1 MGTDGSGAAAG
12 ERSACYDARMH
23 TEKFSGQS
31 AGSRSLRAVAFLL
44 SCALATT
51 CLGRE
56 QESPPQQMLEK
67 EQIVQKYRHV
77 RPRAWGWNLPGVIM
91 NFKAEGKTVALT
103 LDLCGSKRDGLDER
117 IVGFLERNGI
127 KATFF
132 VSLRWIQ
139 KFPGAFERLS
149 KNPLFE
155 IENHGAAHRPAS
167 LNGRS
172 VFGLRGTANSSE
184 LYSEV
189 VQTADAIEQLTG
201 RRPKFYRS
209 GGAYYDEFALMQIS
223 DMGFRA
229 VGFSVFGDGGTGYSA
244 NTAKK
249 AVSKARSG
257 DIIIAH
263 ANHQEKTSGKGVV
276 AGLELLLQGGFE
288 FVRLDEVL
296 E

>member
-1 MGTDGSGAAAG
+1 MVAA
-12 ERSACYDARMH
+12 RRCACYDACMH
-23 TEKFSGQS
+23 TEHFPG
-31 AGSRSLRAVAFLL
+31 RPAVFLL
-44 SCALATT
+44 LCALASA
-51 CLGRE
+51 CLGGE
-56 QESPPQQMLEK
+56 PETPPPQMLTR

-77 RPRAWGWNLPGVIM
+77 KPRAWGWNLPGVIM
-91 NFKAEGKTVALT
+91 NFEAEGKTVALT

-117 IVGFLERNGI
+117 IVDFLERNGV

-139 KFPGAFERLS
+139 KFPDAFARLYR
-149 KNPLFE
+149 NPLFE
-155 IENHGAAHRPAS
+155 IENHGSAHRPAS

-172 VFGLRGTANSSE
+172 VFGLRGTANSTE

-189 VQTADAIEQLTG
+189 AQTADAIEQITG
-201 RRPKFYRS
+201 RRPRFYRS

-223 DMGFRA
+223 DMGFKV

-249 AVSKARSG
+249 AVSNARSG

-276 AGLELLLQGGFE
+276 AGLEALLQGGFE

>member
-1 MGTDGSGAAAG
+1 MRAA
-12 ERSACYDARMH
+12 
-23 TEKFSGQS
+23 
-31 AGSRSLRAVAFLL
+31 AFLL

-51 CLGRE
+51 CFGEE
-56 QESPPQQMLEK
+56 QDNQPPQMLEK
-67 EQIVQKYRHV
+67 ERIVQKYRHV

-117 IVGFLERNGI
+117 IVDFLERNGI

-132 VSLRWIQ
+132 VSLRWMK
-139 KFPGAFERLS
+139 KFPGAFERLY

-172 VFGLRGTANSSE
+172 VFGLRGTANSAE

-223 DMGFRA
+223 DMGFMA

-276 AGLELLLQGGFE
+276 AGLQLLLQNGFE